1 MSLLS
6 LRIAQRPRNRLLIHD
21 SSAKLAGHGGSN
33 VSDGKRPKCSPCQ
46 RIARNCHWIQEEDTI
61 AAPGVPVYQ
70 PSPLS
75 SSAHHE
81 TEYPSTEHPA
91 YALQDQQVA
100 KLFRHYIGTLAA
112 WYDLNDSNRHF
123 KDVIPVRAR
132 YNPLL
137 LSAILA
143 FAAANQHR
151 TLAEGGYFEIAEF
164 YHYDS
169 VRRLISLTKNIDRIP
184 LGETLAAICLLR
196 SYEIITQNVSSQ
208 SHLQGCYS
216 LLASRHIHLTA
227 DLLSAGYW
235 NYLREDITVA
245 LIEQRGLMI
254 TLSDQNA
261 PPEPTEDAE
270 FANHVTFL
278 LGKIIN
284 RCLSVDSQALTPFE
298 WEAIKADLDK
308 WKSSLPS
315 SFDTIQTPGL
325 RKQSSFPSIWALRS
339 WHVSTLHYYHTAMG
353 ILWLAQPASQP
364 LKALQRINDMECL
377 RRKLE
382 YHATEICALALSS
395 DSAPVWVNAFG
406 PIAFCSPWL
415 HDTQKRVE
423 MAQEL
428 EKWGK
433 VTGWPV
439 SIIAEALS
447 PPSNTAY

>member
-1 MSLLS
+1 
-6 LRIAQRPRNRLLIHD
+6 
-21 SSAKLAGHGGSN
+21 
-33 VSDGKRPKCSPCQ
+33 DGKRPKCSPCQ
-46 RIARNCHWIQEEDTI
+46 RIARDCHWIQEGGTI
-61 AAPGVPVYQ
+61 AAPEVPIYQ
-70 PSPLS
+70 PNPLS
-75 SSAHHE
+75 SATNLE
-81 TEYPSTEHPA
+81 NEYASTEHPD
-91 YALQDQQVA
+91 YALYDQKIA

-112 WYDLNDSNRHF
+112 WYDLNDSKRHF
-123 KDVIPVRAR
+123 KDVVPIRAR

-151 TLAEGGYFEIAEF
+151 TLGEEGYMEIAEF

-169 VRRLISLTKNIDRIP
+169 VRRLISLTDNIDSIP

-254 TLSDQNA
+254 TLSNQNA
-261 PPEPTEDAE
+261 PPEPIEDTD
-270 FANHVTFL
+270 FANYVTFL

-284 RCLSVDSQALTPFE
+284 RFTCIEPLE
-298 WEAIKADLDK
+298 WEAMKADLDK

-315 SFDTIQTPGL
+315 SFDAIQTPGL
-325 RKQSSFPSIWALRS
+325 RKESSFPSIWTLRS
-339 WHVSTLHYYHTAMG
+339 WHVSTLHYYHTAME
-353 ILWLAQPASQP
+353 ILWLAQPAAQP

-377 RRKLE
+377 RRNLE
-382 YHATEICALALSS
+382 YHATEICALAFSS

-406 PIAFCSPWL
+406 PIAFCCPWL
-415 HDTQKRVE
+415 RDTRQRVE
-423 MAQEL
+423 MAEEL
-428 EKWGK
+428 EKWGEGDRMAGFHYSRCSFSAFK
-433 VTGWPV
+433 HDPDDGTLDLLTNHDL
-439 SIIAEALS
+439 ALWQIS
-447 PPSNTAY
+447 GKG